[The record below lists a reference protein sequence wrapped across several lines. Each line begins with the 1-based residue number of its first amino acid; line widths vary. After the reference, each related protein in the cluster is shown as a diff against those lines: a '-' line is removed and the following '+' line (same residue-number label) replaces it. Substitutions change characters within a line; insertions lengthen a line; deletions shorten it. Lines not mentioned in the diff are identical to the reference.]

1 MNVSAHVDTFAR
13 DHLPPPGTWPG
24 LRFELPELDYPDR
37 VNCAAELLGSTAPD
51 RPVFHTATGPS
62 WTYGELRAR
71 VDRIAHLLSGE
82 LGVAP
87 GNRVLLRGPTTPWL
101 AACWLA
107 VLKAGAIAVTVLAQQ
122 RPNELRAMC
131 EIARVDHALCDIRA
145 VDALAKGEIPGLRIT
160 TYGGDSPDDLLNRSA
175 PCEPYQ
181 AVETACDD
189 VALIAFTSGTTGRPK
204 GCLHFHRDVL
214 AIADTFSR
222 HILKPLP
229 DDVFAGSPPLGFTFG
244 LGGLVV
250 FPMRA
255 GASALLLEQAG
266 PRQLLPAI
274 AAHRVTVLFT
284 APTAYRAM
292 LDDLNASNDRNDRN
306 DLNHVKQ
313 FNHLGGLHDLNR
325 PSAHDV
331 SSLRRC
337 VSAGENLPAATW
349 RAWHERTGLRLI
361 NGIGATELLHIFI
374 SAADEDIRPGTTGV
388 PVPGWH
394 ARVQGPDGRPVPDG
408 EPGLLAVCGPVG
420 CRYLADPR
428 QQEYV
433 RDGWNIT
440 GDTYVR
446 EPDGYFRYVAR
457 ADDMIISAGYNI
469 AGPEVE
475 EALLRHPDVVEAAVV
490 GRADEQRGQVVVA
503 FAVLRAG
510 VRRDA
515 EALRAFLKEELAPYK
530 CPREFVFLDALP
542 RTATGKLQRFRLR
555 TQDHGED
562 HGADHGEHH
571 AEDCA
576 EGRSGDHV
584 RDDTN
589 GDQP

>member
-1 MNVSAHVDTFAR
+1 MHASAHVDTFAR
-13 DHLPPPGTWPG
+13 DHLPPPGQWPR
-24 LRFELPELDYPDR
+24 LRFGLPELRYPER
-37 VNCAAELLGSTAPD
+37 LNAAAELLDGGAAD
-51 RPVFHTATGPS
+51 RPVFRTPTGPP

-71 VDRIAHLLSGE
+71 VDRLAHVLTGE
-82 LGVAP
+82 LGVVP

-122 RPNELRAMC
+122 RSHELRTMC
-131 EIARVDHALCDIRA
+131 EIARVRHALCDIRS
-145 VDALAKGEIPGLRIT
+145 VDDLAKAEIPGLRIAV
-160 TYGGDSPDDLLNRSA
+160 YGGDDLLNRPA
-175 PCEPYQ
+175 PGAPFP
-181 AVETACDD
+181 AVDTAADD

-222 HILKPLP
+222 HVLAPRAE
-229 DDVFAGSPPLGFTFG
+229 DVFAGSPPLGFTFG
-244 LGGLVV
+244 LGGLLV

-266 PRQLLPAI
+266 PQQLLPAV
-274 AAHRVTVLFT
+274 AEHRVSVLFT

-292 LDDLNASNDRNDRN
+292 LGALD
-306 DLNHVKQ
+306 
-313 FNHLGGLHDLNR
+313 G
-325 PSAHDV
+325 HDV

-374 SAADEDIRPGTTGV
+374 SAADERIRPGTTGV
-388 PVPGWH
+388 PVPGWQ
-394 ARVQGPDGRPVPDG
+394 ARVQDENGEPVPDG
-408 EPGLLAVCGPVG
+408 RPGLLAVRGPVG

-428 QQEYV
+428 QGEYV
-433 RDGWNIT
+433 RDGWNVT

-446 EPDGYFRYVAR
+446 EDDGYFRYVAR
-457 ADDMIISAGYNI
+457 ADDMIVSAGYNI

-475 EALLRHPDVVEAAVV
+475 EALLRHPDVVETAVV
-490 GRADEQRGQVVVA
+490 GRADEARGQVVVA

-510 VRRDA
+510 ARPDA
-515 EALRAFLKEELAPYK
+515 EALREFVKGELAPYK
-530 CPREFVFLDALP
+530 CPREIVFLDALP

-555 TQDHGED
+555 T
-562 HGADHGEHH
+562 A
-571 AEDCA
+571 
-576 EGRSGDHV
+576 S
-584 RDDTN
+584 DTD
-589 GDQP
+589 GDQQ